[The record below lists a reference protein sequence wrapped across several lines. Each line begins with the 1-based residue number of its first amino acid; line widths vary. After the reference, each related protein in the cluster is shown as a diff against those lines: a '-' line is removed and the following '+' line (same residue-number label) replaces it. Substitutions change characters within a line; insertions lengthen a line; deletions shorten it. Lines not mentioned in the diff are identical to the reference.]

1 MVHGGLILI
10 GSSRIRIF
18 GLKSWKDSMM
28 NCSIKRGISLYG
40 LFGGGCLFATYVFV
54 VPNPP
59 TGASFPEPIES
70 TGSGSERAG
79 NGLKS
84 PYVFSHGRYVEEER
98 YRYGRSSFLIIP
110 CRVVSA
116 RG

>member
-79 NGLKS
+79 NGLKPACILS
-84 PYVFSHGRYVEEER
+84 WAVCGGGAV
-98 YRYGRSSFLIIP
+98 
-110 CRVVSA
+110 
-116 RG
+116 